1 MTTPTLLD
9 FSFSLLLNA
18 ALLLAL
24 AQVIDLALSRRHV
37 NWLNRPSIGSGL
49 LVGLMCLLLIKIS
62 AAQMSGVNFDTRSVL
77 LAISGLFLGP
87 LPTLIAMLMAS
98 VYRVSL
104 GGPAALT
111 GVSVILASGV
121 IGLLWRRTMHDPI
134 EDIGWRRLYAMGLV
148 VHAVMLALMLT
159 LPWET
164 ARTVLA
170 TIVLPVMIIFPLLTL
185 ALGLLLVERL
195 RRRHDLDALR
205 ASEVRNRRILENV
218 PDLIFID
225 RDDCIRYINPAGVR
239 LLGARDAGELL
250 GRPVYDLIPSDD
262 HATLRSRIAT
272 LRSAPGVSG
281 PVLQETLLALDG
293 SVVDVEF
300 HAVSYTFDGHLDV
313 QVICHDIR
321 GRIETMQ
328 ALRSRNEQLER
339 FNRAAVDR
347 ELAMIDL
354 KREANRMS
362 RELGREPGY
371 ALRRPHIDNARG
383 PDHPESDDG
392 CGSTQRPEQAL
403 RTAALADQERERLA
417 ALNLMEDAQL
427 ARAEAEDALI
437 RSRASE
443 ARFHGT
449 FEQAALGIAMVAP
462 DGHWLRVNERLCR
475 IVGYSAEELL
485 GKTFHDITHP
495 DDVAEGLD
503 ASRRL
508 LENESEHHAVE
519 KRYIRKDGGVVW
531 INLTISLAHKADG
544 TPDYFISV
552 IEDITDRKRMSD
564 ELDQHRH
571 HLEELV
577 ARRTAELDDAR
588 RQAEAANQAKSAF
601 LANMS
606 HEIRTPLNAIVG
618 LTYLLRERITDAEQR
633 DRLQRIVGASG
644 HLLRLINELLD
655 LAKIESGK
663 LTLDAAPFDLGLLLR
678 ESAALMAERARA
690 RGLELSVE
698 LDPLLEGAP
707 ILIGDATRLRQILL
721 NYVGNAIR
729 FTEKGLIQVRARV
742 LETGA
747 EDPLL
752 RFEVEDHG
760 VGIAADDHDRLF
772 HAFEQLD
779 ASTTRHYGGT
789 GLGLAI
795 NRRLAELMGGTVGV
809 ESTPG
814 AGSLFWATARLRRG
828 DQGAFSVSAS
838 SAPPVNGPRGRAGL
852 PRGAHLLLVE
862 DNPVNQAVAWDLL
875 TESGLAIDVAEHGA
889 QAVAMTELT
898 AYDAILMDMH
908 MPVMDGIEA
917 TRRIRTIPGRDRTP
931 IIAMTA
937 SAFEDD
943 RRRCLDAGMNDY
955 LAKPFDPEDLY
966 ALLRRWITRPAS
978 RGADAETD
986 TETNSPPRQSPEG
999 ATPREAPIAPDRSE
1013 IDALLDTLERLL
1025 SHDDAAA
1032 NRAFADAAPTLRG
1045 SLGEE
1050 ITTLGRMIESYDYP
1064 AALKRTRA
1072 LRARHRPTEASDRGP
1087 TRTP

>member
-1 MTTPTLLD
+1 MTTPTLID

-24 AQVIDLALSRRHV
+24 AQVIVLALSQRRA
-37 NWLNRPSIGSGL
+37 NWLNRPSIASGFF
-49 LVGLMCLLLIKIS
+49 VGLMCLLLIEIS

-87 LPTLIAMLMAS
+87 LPTLIAMLMAT

-104 GGPAALT
+104 GGPAAST
-111 GVSVILASGV
+111 GVLVILASGM
-121 IGLLWRRTMHDPI
+121 IGLLSRRAMHGPL
-134 EDIGWRRLYAMGLV
+134 EDIGWRRLYAMGLA

-164 ARTVLA
+164 ARMVLA
-170 TIVLPVMIIFPLLTL
+170 TSALPVIIIFPLLTL
-185 ALGLLLVERL
+185 ALGLLLVDRL

-218 PDLIFID
+218 PDLIFIE
-225 RDDCIRYINPAGVR
+225 RDGCVHYINPAGVR
-239 LLGARDAGELL
+239 LLGARDAEELL
-250 GRPVYDLIPSDD
+250 GRPVFDLIPAD
-262 HATLRSRIAT
+262 HHAALRSRIAS
-272 LRSAPGVSG
+272 LRSAPGVSV

-293 SVVDVEF
+293 SVVDVEL
-300 HAVSYTFDGHLDV
+300 HAVSYTFDGHLDI
-313 QVICHDIR
+313 QVICRDIR

-328 ALRSRNEQLER
+328 ALRSRNEELER

-354 KREANRMS
+354 KREANRLS

-371 ALRRPHIDNARG
+371 ALRRPNIDNARG
-383 PDHPESDDG
+383 SDHPESDDEY
-392 CGSTQRPEQAL
+392 GSAKGREQSL
-403 RTAALADQERERLA
+403 QTAALADQERERLA
-417 ALNLMEDAQL
+417 ALNLMEDAQR
-427 ARAEAEDALI
+427 ARVQAEDSLV

-449 FEQAALGIAMVAP
+449 FEQAAVGIAMVAP
-462 DGHWLRVNERLCR
+462 DGHWLRVNQRLCR

-495 DDVAEGLD
+495 DDVAEGMD

-508 LENESEHHAVE
+508 LANEIEHHASE
-519 KRYIRKDGGVVW
+519 RRYIRKDGGVVW
-531 INLTISLAHKADG
+531 VNRTVSLARKADG

-552 IEDITDRKRMSD
+552 YEDITDRKRMSD

-577 ARRTAELDDAR
+577 SRRTAELDDAR
-588 RQAEAANQAKSAF
+588 RQAETANRAKSAF

-606 HEIRTPLNAIVG
+606 HEIRTPLNAIAG
-618 LTYLLRERITDAEQR
+618 LTYLLREGITDAEQR
-633 DRLQRIVGASG
+633 DRLQRIVGATG

-655 LAKIESGK
+655 LSKIESGK
-663 LTLDAAPFDLGLLLR
+663 LTLEAAPFDLGLLLR
-678 ESAALMAERARA
+678 ESVELMAERARV

-698 LDPLLEGAP
+698 LDPLLHRAP

-729 FTEKGLIQVRARV
+729 FTERGLIQVRARV

-747 EDPLL
+747 EHHLL
-752 RFEVEDHG
+752 RFEVEDQG
-760 VGIAADDHDRLF
+760 VGIAADDQDRLF

-779 ASTTRHYGGT
+779 ASTTRRYGGT

-795 NRRLAELMGGTVGV
+795 NRRLAELMGGAVGV
-809 ESTPG
+809 ESRPG
-814 AGSLFWATARLRRG
+814 AGSLFWATTRLRRG
-828 DQGAFSVSAS
+828 DQETFSAS
-838 SAPPVNGPRGRAGL
+838 AISVPPVDGPRGRAGL

-862 DNPVNQAVAWDLL
+862 DNPINQEVAWDLL
-875 TESGLAIDVAEHGA
+875 TESGLTIDVAEHGA

-908 MPVMDGIEA
+908 MPVMDGLEA
-917 TRRIRTIPGRDRTP
+917 TRRIRALPDRHDTP

-937 SAFEDD
+937 SAFDDD

-955 LAKPFDPEDLY
+955 LAKPFDPEALY
-966 ALLRRWITRPAS
+966 ALLRRWIVRPAA
-978 RGADAETD
+978 RVPETVAETAAG
-986 TETNSPPRQSPEG
+986 PLGVSPE
-999 ATPREAPIAPDRSE
+999 ASPAQVSITPDRPE
-1013 IDALLDTLERLL
+1013 IDALLGTLDLLL
-1025 SHDDAAA
+1025 SHDNAEA
-1032 NRAFADAAPTLRG
+1032 NRVFADAAPRLRR
-1045 SLGEE
+1045 SLGEA
-1050 ITTLGRMIESYDYP
+1050 IVTLQQMIESYNYP
-1064 AALKRTRA
+1064 AALARVRA
-1072 LRARHRPTEASDRGP
+1072 LRADL
-1087 TRTP
+1087 